1 VAWKEKTFAT
11 IKSIESSTDNALEN
25 FGNIQFAMHNA
36 FSKLLEKLRIV
47 GKEEKQLGFSK
58 SENPTARIP
67 SSACVYTPSATSEP
81 SG

>member
-1 VAWKEKTFAT
+1 
-11 IKSIESSTDNALEN
+11 
-25 FGNIQFAMHNA
+25 MHNA